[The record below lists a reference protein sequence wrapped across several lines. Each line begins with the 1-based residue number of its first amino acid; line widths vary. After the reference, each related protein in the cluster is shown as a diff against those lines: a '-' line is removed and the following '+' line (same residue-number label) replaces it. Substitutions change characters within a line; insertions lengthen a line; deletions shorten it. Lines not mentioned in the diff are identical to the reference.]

1 MLSLFRGGTGE
12 LAPESV
18 QVTVRNGTGVP
29 RQGAEATAALAGVGF
44 AATVA
49 GDELGAGADGTV
61 VRYPPG
67 KEAAADLVARWLAG
81 GARLEE
87 VDGPAGH
94 RGGHR
99 HRLAGSPHRGHA
111 VDARRPPPTTL
122 PDGTTTTSRARGVV
136 ARARRPPRPLDLASV
151 DC

>member
-18 QVTVRNGTGVP
+18 QVTVHNGTGVP

-49 GDELGAGADGTV
+49 GDELGAGAEGTV
-61 VRYPPG
+61 VRYPAG

-87 VDGPAGH
+87 AAAGT
-94 RGGHR
+94 GIEVVTGTDWQGV
-99 HRLAGSPHRGHA
+99 LSEATPSTSTTT
-111 VDARRPPPTTL
+111 PTTL
-122 PDGTTTTSRARGVV
+122 PDGTTTTSAPESSSSSAQTTTTV
-136 ARARRPPRPLDLASV
+136 DLASV
-151 DC
+151 EC